1 MEICARTCWS
11 RRRSPSVSRTRKVGM
26 RGEMEGREVQDAA
39 EGAVAGGDP
48 RDASGEAGGDAGG
61 RGRRAAE

>member
-1 MEICARTCWS
+1 
-11 RRRSPSVSRTRKVGM
+11 M

-39 EGAVAGGDP
+39 EGTVAGGDP